1 VNILAGPLAGWTPQT
16 GDNAVTIGVFDG
28 VHIGH
33 RSIIEQLESS
43 GDPATVLTFDPHP
56 AEVLSPGRHPRLIT
70 TIEERAE
77 LLERAGVDTMGVLDL
92 NEIRH
97 FEPDRFVGDVLVGKL
112 GVDCLVVG
120 SDFHF
125 GKDRS
130 GDVAYLRRAGEQ
142 LGFDVVAADLVESGG
157 DVVSSTRIRAAIE
170 AGEVGAAAAML
181 GSRFQL
187 SNEVLHGEKR
197 GRDLGFPTA
206 NLRPPERKV
215 IPGRGIYAVF
225 ARFEGERLPAAVSV
239 GVRPTFGGG
248 ELLIEAFVLDFEGDL
263 YGKTMTIE
271 FVERLRP
278 ELEFENVGALIARMS
293 DDVEDV
299 RRILD
304 AAVAG

>member
-1 VNILAGPLAGWTPQT
+1 
-16 GDNAVTIGVFDG
+16 
-28 VHIGH
+28 
-33 RSIIEQLESS
+33 
-43 GDPATVLTFDPHP
+43 
-56 AEVLSPGRHPRLIT
+56 
-70 TIEERAE
+70 
-77 LLERAGVDTMGVLDL
+77 
-92 NEIRH
+92 
-97 FEPDRFVGDVLVGKL
+97 
-112 GVDCLVVG
+112 
-120 SDFHF
+120 
-125 GKDRS
+125 
-130 GDVAYLRRAGEQ
+130 
-142 LGFDVVAADLVESGG
+142 
-157 DVVSSTRIRAAIE
+157 
-170 AGEVGAAAAML
+170 
-181 GSRFQL
+181 
-187 SNEVLHGEKR
+187 
-197 GRDLGFPTA
+197 
-206 NLRPPERKV
+206 V